1 MNKKVILGTIFT
13 FSLVFS
19 GLNHTTTYALEE
31 SISGEGANQ
40 PIELNDEIESV
51 SDESGVMP
59 ISETNSTTSADKACA
74 EGYISTP
81 NGCMT
86 PEEWQN
92 ILDNGTS
99 GESEVVCADKTEPGC
114 EDTDTN
120 PEIVDENG
128 DTEELEPELW
138 PLIVSLSALGATV
151 LFVIIINLFG
161 HQK

>member
-31 SISGEGANQ
+31 SISDESANQ
-40 PIELNDEIESV
+40 PIELNDEIEPV

-59 ISETNSTTSADKACA
+59 ISETNSTTSTDKTCA